1 MLKPLSDYVA
11 VKVVEQEVKTASGIV
26 LPDTA
31 IKEKSVTGM
40 VVAVGPGKV
49 YDNGKRVPVDVKVG
63 DQIYFAKF
71 GGQDVTLDGEKFL
84 LISERDIFA
93 VVAKD

>member
-1 MLKPLSDYVA
+1 MLKPLADYVA

-31 IKEKSVTGM
+31 VKEKSVTGI

-49 YDNGKRVPVDVKVG
+49 YDNGVRVPVDVKVG
-63 DQIYFAKF
+63 DQVYFAKF
-71 GGQDVTLDGEKFL
+71 GGQDVTLDGEKYL

-93 VVAKD
+93 VVTKD